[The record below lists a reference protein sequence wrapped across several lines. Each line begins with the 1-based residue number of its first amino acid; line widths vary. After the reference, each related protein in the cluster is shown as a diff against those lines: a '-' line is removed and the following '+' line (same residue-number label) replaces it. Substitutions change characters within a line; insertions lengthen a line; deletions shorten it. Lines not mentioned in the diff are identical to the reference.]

1 MKILTRTFVV
11 TASAAV
17 SMFAAVAAAQAGT
30 TISDQ
35 RYWPN
40 EIHSLGARTSGS
52 VFDALASVDGVVPA
66 PAANAV
72 VYRGGP
78 KTGTRS

>member
-1 MKILTRTFVV
+1 MKISTKTFVLA
-11 TASAAV
+11 ASAAV
-17 SMFAAVAAAQAGT
+17 SMFAAVAAAQAGQ

-35 RYWPN
+35 HYWPN
-40 EIHSLGARTSGS
+40 EIHSSRTSGS
-52 VFDALASVDGVVPA
+52 VFDALASMDDSTAA
-66 PAANAV
+66 PAANPV